1 MCISIRILTICIFS
15 FPTLALEAQPYIF
28 TPSSSTAYFDRIVMA
43 QIQYLSVNVLNGRV
57 MIQDLQLAKLTNPSI
72 KQMSKADL
80 GAMEEIV
87 LPIRNEGEFAGI
99 GRSYSD
105 ADKKMKFYLFLQKLA
120 LRSTETANDEFINST
135 MCEILQWILSFS
147 WPIVIQMFGKLVNNS
162 NQANNYQLPIIA
174 PQLNRGDESEDDE

>member
-1 MCISIRILTICIFS
+1 MCISIRILTIYIFS
-15 FPTLALEAQPYIF
+15 FPTIALEAQPYIF

-43 QIQYLSVNVLNGRV
+43 QIQYLSVNVINGRV

-105 ADKKMKFYLFLQKLA
+105 ADKKMKAYFPDQHKIYL
-120 LRSTETANDEFINST
+120 S
-135 MCEILQWILSFS
+135 
-147 WPIVIQMFGKLVNNS
+147 
-162 NQANNYQLPIIA
+162 
-174 PQLNRGDESEDDE
+174 